1 MATHRISPP
10 AVPDVPPEKPV
21 RAEWRWPGADRL
33 VRKLVERL
41 RTLLGEVPLRFELWN
56 GTSHALSAEPPCAT
70 VAVRSPG
77 ALLRLALDPSRFFG
91 DAYSAGE
98 VEVRGS
104 LTRGLE
110 AIFERWSRR
119 PPELRR
125 RRAGPG
131 VLERARL
138 RAQHHYDLGNDFY
151 RLWLDEDM
159 VYTCAYF
166 ESPSLSLFEAQRAKL
181 DYVCRKVQ
189 LRPGHRVL
197 EAGCGWGALARHMAL
212 EYGAHV
218 VACNISREQVRYA
231 QARAEKEGFADRVRY
246 VEDDFRNLEGTYDVF
261 VSLGML
267 EHVGHESYGD
277 LGRLI
282 HERLDPR
289 HGRGLLHF
297 IGRNRPEPLNSW
309 ARRRIFPGAYPPTL
323 SEALRGVLEPWD
335 FTVLDVENLR
345 RHYVRTLAHW
355 RERFEAVA
363 PEVQA
368 MFDERFVRAWRLYL
382 AGAEAAFAAG
392 WMQLFQ
398 VVFAGGRG
406 HDVPWTRDALYRE
419 APRA

>member
-1 MATHRISPP
+1 MATHRMSPS
-10 AVPDVPPEKPV
+10 AVPDVSPKANARPE
-21 RAEWRWPGADRL
+21 GAWLSVDR
-33 VRKLVERL
+33 VVSKLVERF
-41 RTLLGEVPLRFELWN
+41 RARLGEVPLRLELWN
-56 GTSHALSAEPPCAT
+56 GTSYALSAEPPCAT

-77 ALLRLALDPSRFFG
+77 ALLRLALDPARFFG
-91 DAYSAGE
+91 DAYSAGD

-110 AIFERWSRR
+110 AIFERWQHR
-119 PPELRR
+119 PREPR
-125 RRAGPG
+125 RRA
-131 VLERARL
+131 VDTDALRQARR
-138 RAQHHYDLGNDFY
+138 RAQHHYDLGNEFY
-151 RLWLDEDM
+151 RLWLDESM

-166 ESPSLSLFEAQRAKL
+166 ESPSLSLDEAQRAKH
-181 DYVCRKVQ
+181 DYVCRKLQ
-189 LRPGHRVL
+189 LGPGDRVL

-218 VACNISREQVRYA
+218 VACNVSREQVRYA

-246 VEDDFRNLEGTYDVF
+246 VEDDFRNLEGTCDVF

-277 LGRLI
+277 LGRVI

-323 SEALRGVLEPWD
+323 GEALRGVLEPWD
-335 FTVLDVENLR
+335 FTVVDVENLR

-355 RERFEAVA
+355 RERFEAA
-363 PEVQA
+363 AGEVRA
-368 MFDERFVRAWRLYL
+368 MFDERFVRSWRLYL
-382 AGAEAAFAAG
+382 AGSEAAFAAG
-392 WMQLFQ
+392 WLQLFQ
-398 VVFAGGRG
+398 VVFAQGRG
-406 HDVPWTRDALYRE
+406 HDVPWTREALYRE
-419 APRA
+419 VPRA